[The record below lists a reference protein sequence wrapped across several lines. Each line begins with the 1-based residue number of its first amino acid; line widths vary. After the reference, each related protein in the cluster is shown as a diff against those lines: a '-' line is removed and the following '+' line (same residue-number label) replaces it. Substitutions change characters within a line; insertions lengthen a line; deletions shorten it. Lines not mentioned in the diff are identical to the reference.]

1 MSHNE
6 NRRMSRRDFIGATA
20 AVSAAGLAAGIPAA
34 SAGESASGLALSR
47 GAKDGPITLYYEF
60 RVAPP
65 ANIQVLAEIEAEAGR
80 LAAERHFLSLSLKQ
94 MVGESTMVRNFP
106 ESYKGLLGTAYA
118 DGVSAQTLPFF
129 YSLFIRFDRMGG
141 LQRSGAIAW
150 FQETIAPLL
159 FVYRSDVGKTD
170 IPFDY
175 FTGLFLTVAAGD
187 QDGVYHNRGDIID
200 FLRRQQDEPSN
211 AYTTVNNHVSIYDRD
226 LIEFE
231 GKVLPLLTV
240 AQNTYQPENDPDGEG
255 ESGTKDDSNYKR
267 AVTTEILR
275 NAYQNDDL
283 RSYMMHGVWESI
295 WDHENS
301 HLDPRFKLAST
312 PVGAHVVAGP
322 IEPFYQTRILFNH

>member
-1 MSHNE
+1 MSHDQIG
-6 NRRMSRRDFIGATA
+6 RMSRRDFIGAAA
-20 AVSAAGLAAGIPAA
+20 AVSAGLVAGIPAV
-34 SAGESASGLALSR
+34 SAGESTRGPALSR

-65 ANIQVLAEIEAEAGR
+65 VNPLVLDEIGKQAG
-80 LAAERHFLSLSLKQ
+80 LLSGEPAFLGLSLKQ

-106 ESYKGLLGTAYA
+106 VSYKGLLGTAYA
-118 DGVSAQTLPFF
+118 DGVSATPPTLPFF
-129 YSLFIRFDRMGG
+129 YSLFIRFDGMGG
-141 LQRSGAIAW
+141 LSRSGAAAW
-150 FQETIAPLL
+150 FRETIEPLL
-159 FVYRSDVGKTD
+159 FVYRPDVGKTE

-187 QDGVYHNRGDIID
+187 RDGVYQDRRQIIE
-200 FLRRQQDEPSN
+200 FLRRQQDEPDN
-211 AYTTVNNHVSIYDRD
+211 AYTTVNNHVSIHDKD
-226 LIEFE
+226 LTEFE
-231 GKVLPLLTV
+231 GKVLPLLKV
-240 AQNTYQPENDPDGEG
+240 AQDTYQPTDVDGG
-255 ESGTKDDSNYKR
+255 LPGTQTNTYYTR

-275 NAYQNDDL
+275 NAYADGHL

-322 IEPFYQTRILFNH
+322 IEPFYQTRILVNN